1 MSNSNIKIDEEV
13 GYRRPPTV
21 IKFAINIL
29 DIITKYAAYLSA
41 ATLAIIVSLYCMEI
55 VLRYFFLSP
64 TVWSRDTVT
73 YLLAGTIF
81 LAAPDV
87 ARQNGHVAIT
97 ILVEKCQPKLRNKIE
112 FILAFAAGLVAL
124 GVCWVTFGATFKLL
138 SSGILTLGTVPVPKW
153 WISVF
158 IPIGFLLIGLQ
169 FLSLAIDPYRRVSQI
184 VEA

>member
-1 MSNSNIKIDEEV
+1 MSNLNSNANEEV
-13 GYRRPPTV
+13 GNSRPPNLFKTA
-21 IKFAINIL
+21 IKFL
-29 DIITKYAAYLSA
+29 DIVTKYVAYLSA
-41 ATLAIIVSLYCMEI
+41 ATLAFIVCLYCMEI

-81 LAAPDV
+81 MAAPDV

-97 ILVEKCQPKLRNKIE
+97 ILVEKCRPKLRKNLE
-112 FILAFAAGLVAL
+112 MTLACVAGVVAL
-124 GVCWVTFGATFKLL
+124 GVCWVTFGATFKLFD
-138 SSGILTLGTVPVPKW
+138 SGILTLGTVPVPKW

-169 FLSLAIDPYRRVSQI
+169 FLSLAIDPSRREPQK
-184 VEA
+184 ADM